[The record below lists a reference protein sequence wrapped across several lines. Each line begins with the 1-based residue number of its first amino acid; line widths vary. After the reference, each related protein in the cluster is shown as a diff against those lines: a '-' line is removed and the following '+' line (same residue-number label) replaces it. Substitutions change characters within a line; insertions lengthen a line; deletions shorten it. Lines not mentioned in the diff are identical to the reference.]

1 MRAWADFNGEGSGGQ
16 ARDGCSVELYRRSS
30 YRGELEALVPW
41 LKPGVAVLELG
52 CGTGRLSHR
61 LVELGCVVTAVDNS
75 AEMLAQLDALALP
88 GVRSCL
94 ADIEG
99 LALDQRFD
107 VVLLASGLI
116 NHVDAALRQALVA
129 AAARH
134 LGPDGVLLLERQ
146 DAAWLRSAAPG
157 PLGELDGMALTLETV
172 RRHDDGSV
180 AMTLAYRAGE
190 QLWRHSFRLLPLDET
205 EVQALLSPH
214 DLSRVEWL
222 EPGRRWAVAQ
232 RPAP

>member
-1 MRAWADFNGEGSGGQ
+1 MTDFHGEGPGAQ
-16 ARDGCSVELYRRSS
+16 ARDGCSVELYQRSS
-30 YRGELEALVPW
+30 YRGELEGLLRW
-41 LKPGVAVLELG
+41 LKPGATVLELG
-52 CGTGRLSHR
+52 CGTGRLSRR
-61 LVELGCVVTAVDNS
+61 LAQLGCVVVAVDNS

-116 NHVDAALRQALVA
+116 NQVDAALRQALVA

-134 LGPDGVLLLERQ
+134 LTPHSVLLLERQ
-146 DAAWLRSAAPG
+146 DAAWLRSAEPG

-180 AMTLAYRAGE
+180 AMTLAYRAAD
-190 QLWRHSFRLLPLDET
+190 QLWRHSFRLLPLAEA

-214 DLSRVEWL
+214 GLSRVEWL

-232 RPAP
+232 RPVR